1 MAIDVKV
8 PSVGESVTSGILGT
22 WRKKQGEFVHT
33 GDVLFEVETDKVTS
47 EVYAEADGVLH
58 QIVAEGAEVK
68 VGEVV
73 ARIEAGS
80 APAPAPVEAVA
91 GGGQN
96 GQESAAKSEAQPKP
110 VTAAPAQVVPLSPA
124 VRRLVAETGV
134 NPDSIQGTGKG
145 GRLTKADVLAH
156 LEAVP
161 ARTEGAVQ
169 AKVEPAVPAEKTVV
183 RETNRVTRR
192 KMTPL
197 RRKIA
202 ERLVSAQHQAAMLT
216 TFNEIDMSN
225 AMALRARFQD
235 RFQAKHGVK
244 LGFMSIFLKA
254 CVHALQRVP
263 AINARLEEDTIVENH
278 FYDIGVAVSTDRGLL
293 VPVLRGVDQLSL
305 AGIEQGIAA
314 YAKKA
319 RDGKITIPDLEGG
332 VFTVT
337 NGGVF
342 GSLLSTPILN
352 PPQSAILGMHTIQER
367 PVAMQ
372 GRVEIRP
379 MMYVA
384 LSYDH
389 RIVDGK
395 EAVTFLVSVKEFVE
409 QPALGLLEL

>member
-8 PSVGESVTSGILGT
+8 PSVGESITSGILGA

-58 QIVAEGAEVK
+58 QIAAEGAEVK
-68 VGEVV
+68 VGEIV
-73 ARIEAGS
+73 ARIEEGS
-80 APAPAPVEAVA
+80 KAPAPAPA
-91 GGGQN
+91 
-96 GQESAAKSEAQPKP
+96 SPP
-110 VTAAPAQVVPLSPA
+110 PAPASDGKSAPQPETKPAPTTSPATATESLSPA

-134 NPDSIQGTGKG
+134 DPSAISGTGKG
-145 GRLTKADVLAH
+145 GRLTKGDVLAH
-156 LEAVP
+156 LQSAPSEKP
-161 ARTEGAVQ
+161 DDTPSSPRPSPSPDTPRT
-169 AKVEPAVPAEKTVV
+169 
-183 RETNRVTRR
+183 TRR
-192 KMTPL
+192 KLTPL

-216 TFNEIDMSN
+216 TFNEIDMTN
-225 AMALRARFQD
+225 TIALRARFQE
-235 RFQAKHGVK
+235 RFQSKHGLK

-254 CVHALQRVP
+254 CVHALKQVP
-263 AINARLEEDTIVENH
+263 AINARLEDDSIIENH

-305 AGIEQGIAA
+305 AGIEHGIAA
-314 YAKKA
+314 FAKKA

-367 PVAMQ
+367 PVAIQ

-395 EAVTFLVSVKEFVE
+395 EAVTFLVSIKEFVE
-409 QPALGLLEL
+409 QPALALLDLNS

>member
-8 PSVGESVTSGILGT
+8 PSVGESITSGILGA

-33 GDVLFEVETDKVTS
+33 GDVLFEIETDKVTS
-47 EVYAEADGVLH
+47 EVYAEADGVLQ
-58 QIVAEGAEVK
+58 QIAAEGSEVK

-73 ARIEAGS
+73 ARIEESASRPSPTQEAKS
-80 APAPAPVEAVA
+80 APPPAQSPKSDAPAA
-91 GGGQN
+91 
-96 GQESAAKSEAQPKP
+96 SAPKS
-110 VTAAPAQVVPLSPA
+110 VSAPGSETLSPA
-124 VRRLVAETGV
+124 VRRLVAESGIDPAAIT
-134 NPDSIQGTGKG
+134 GTGKG
-145 GRLTKADVLAH
+145 GRLTKQDVLSH
-156 LEAVP
+156 LESSSQVSEPSP
-161 ARTEGAVQ
+161 APSPAPISDRPRT
-169 AKVEPAVPAEKTVV
+169 
-183 RETNRVTRR
+183 TRR
-192 KMTPL
+192 KLTPL

-216 TFNEIDMSN
+216 TFNEIDMTN
-225 AMALRARFQD
+225 AMALRARFQE

-254 CVHALQRVP
+254 CVHALKRVP
-263 AINARLEEDTIVENH
+263 AINARLEEDTMVENH

-352 PPQSAILGMHTIQER
+352 PPQSAILGMHTIQDR
-367 PVAMQ
+367 PVAVQ

-409 QPALGLLEL
+409 QPALGLLDLEA